1 MCGVVVEISVF
12 YSILILIFLLPL
24 TDDKEE
30 LSVALNNCKWDVEQD
45 AAVMAWATQQPADWQ
60 VGGRCHVY
68 MWGSG
73 RHGQLAETGNND
85 NDKKKNGNM

>member
-1 MCGVVVEISVF
+1 M
-12 YSILILIFLLPL
+12 
-24 TDDKEE
+24 
-30 LSVALNNCKWDVEQD
+30 ALNNSKWDVEQD

-73 RHGQLAETGNND
+73 RHGQLAETGVWTPCC
-85 NDKKKNGNM
+85 GGGSLVMAIP

>member
-1 MCGVVVEISVF
+1 M
-12 YSILILIFLLPL
+12 
-24 TDDKEE
+24 
-30 LSVALNNCKWDVEQD
+30 ALNNAKWDVEQD

-73 RHGQLAETGNND
+73 RHGQLAETGNVEHSSSLEECCVHGG
-85 NDKKKNGNM
+85 KNYQNETITERENLIL

>member
-1 MCGVVVEISVF
+1 MVVVMAVAQFIVYVVF
-12 YSILILIFLLPL
+12 PA

-30 LSVALNNCKWDVEQD
+30 LSVALNNSKWDVEQD
-45 AAVMAWATQQPADWQ
+45 AAVMSWATQQPADWQ

-73 RHGQLAETGNND
+73 RHGQLAETGNERSTVLNQTQ
-85 NDKKKNGNM
+85 G